1 MTTAADQV
9 LSFLQSQDRAQGWS
23 SIELC
28 EKLGLEPRDVTR
40 AYRHHSEK
48 LMRWGSKEGPDSK
61 EAEQAAAAASKLL
74 VNESKVS
81 GGQPYRYRYR
91 LAREGL
97 GLGETNRGKHRE
109 SLCPHT
115 SAPHHA
121 RGMCIACYQRWINSK
136 KQQQEVRRD
145 SQDDLERPSK
155 QSRVATGSELDSI
168 ACTACRRRD
177 GEDSMVLCDGC
188 DDAWHI
194 YCMLP
199 KRHEVHP
206 PHHYDLNIFR
216 QIK

>member
-1 MTTAADQV
+1 MIPVWALSVMTTVADQV
-9 LSFLQSQDRAQGWS
+9 LSFLQARDRAQGWS
-23 SIELC
+23 SVELC
-28 EKLGLEPRDVTR
+28 EKLELEPRDVSRT
-40 AYRHHSEK
+40 YHHHTEK
-48 LMRWGSKEGPDSK
+48 LMRWGGKEGPDSK

-74 VNESKVS
+74 VNEPKVS

-97 GLGETNRGKHRE
+97 GQANRDKHRE
-109 SLCPHT
+109 NLCPHK

-121 RGMCIACYQRWINSK
+121 RGMCIACYQRWI
-136 KQQQEVRRD
+136 KQQQPVTRD
-145 SQDDLERPSK
+145 SQDELDRPSK
-155 QSRVATGSELDSI
+155 QRRVATGSEMDSI

-199 KRHEVHP
+199 KRHEVP
-206 PHHYDLNIFR
+206 PPQHSDLTC
-216 QIK
+216 